1 MNTSTVPASA
11 QAILPVTRW
20 PPLTTTN
27 AAAVAVRCI
36 GCVNRTERIAVRS
49 TFAVPLTGRNRTT
62 DGALPVDTTIAGTA
76 SNGRP
81 SASTSPSSQM
91 RYFAPG
97 LSVLHGVKTYSPDAA
112 PACRSPWSAGVERS
126 AARTAASGTARSSLI
141 VNDVSAR
148 TRSPSVRVAATD
160 PVPAAAVSTTL
171 RIGAPSLPPAS
182 ERALPSIVTV

>member
-49 TFAVPLTGRNRTT
+49 TFAVPLTGRKRTT

-97 LSVLHGVKTYSPDAA
+97 LSVLHGVKTNSPDAA
-112 PACRSPWSAGVERS
+112 PSLQVAVERGRRAERRAHGRERDGPIELDRERRVGADPIAERPRGRDRPRAGS
-126 AARTAASGTARSSLI
+126 RGEHDAADRRAELAAGLGARAARRS
-141 VNDVSAR
+141 
-148 TRSPSVRVAATD
+148 
-160 PVPAAAVSTTL
+160 
-171 RIGAPSLPPAS
+171 
-182 ERALPSIVTV
+182 